1 MMDSNQNK
9 KAQLS
14 KSVWVTT
21 FTLRKYSFLFQEPI
35 NITSKKST
43 QHDIE
48 FTVLP
53 IFGQTSVKVHLGKK
67 GWMAAYKFPLLKAR
81 TVYLHNSVKV

>member
-1 MMDSNQNK
+1 MVDSNQNK
-9 KAQLS
+9 KPQS

-21 FTLRKYSFLFQEPI
+21 YTLRKYSFLFQEPI

-53 IFGQTSVKVHLGKK
+53 VFGQTSVKVHLGNK
-67 GWMAAYKFPLLKAR
+67 GWMAAYKFQLLKAR